1 MNKHTET
8 GNPGWTLRK
17 SFTFEAAHL
26 LPHHDGKCA
35 RLHGHSWKMTVEV
48 GSDRLEVRGPKRGMV
63 MDFGELKAVVAPLV
77 EQKLDHFYLND
88 SLVMENP
95 TSENVARWI
104 FDKLAPKLPM
114 LRAVIIHETCTAACR
129 YGH

>member
-1 MNKHTET
+1 MSTEKPT
-8 GNPGWTLRK
+8 TNPGWTLRK

-26 LPHHDGKCA
+26 LPYHDGKCA

-48 GSDRLEVRGPKRGMV
+48 GADRLEVRGPKRGMV
-63 MDFGELKAVVAPLV
+63 MDFGELKAVVAPLI

-95 TSENVARWI
+95 TSENVARWV
-104 FDKLAPKLPM
+104 FDQLAPKLPM
-114 LRAVIIHETCTAACR
+114 LRAVIINETCTAACR